1 MQRPAFCYLEFI
13 IFVRM
18 DGYTII
24 ILVFLVLLA
33 GFFAGIE
40 TAFANVN
47 KLSIELKKKQGR
59 ATGRILASFNE
70 SPGRFLA
77 TSLVGLTITVV
88 IYSIMI
94 AGVFQPLWDTLLPQ
108 SESSGILP
116 LLMFLEILL
125 ASLILLFFGF
135 FIPRAIFRSRPE
147 SLLSFFALP
156 ISLVAKPLYI
166 LGNVLASISEWMLK
180 YLFNVRISETRETFT
195 RVDVEHFIRQSQQH
209 FSENQDLN
217 TELFENALSLAHV
230 KIRGCLIP
238 RKEIESLE
246 ISSPISLAKEK
257 FMDTKLSKLI
267 IYENSIDNI
276 LGYIHQLDL
285 FKSPADIRAIIHP
298 ILAVPETMSAIDLLS
313 KFNKERRSIA
323 WVVDEFGGTAG
334 IVTIEDV
341 LEEIF
346 GEIKDEHDEEEF
358 VEKQIAEKE
367 YIFSGRLELDYL
379 NEKYGLDF
387 PEDESE
393 TLSGYVINHHET
405 IPRIKER
412 IIIDDYEFDILNVT
426 DTRIEMVK
434 MKILV

>member
-1 MQRPAFCYLEFI
+1 
-13 IFVRM
+13 M

-24 ILVFLVLLA
+24 ILIFLVLLA
-33 GFFAGIE
+33 GFFSGIE
-40 TAFANVN
+40 AAFANVN

-59 ATGRILASFNE
+59 ATGKILASLNE
-70 SPGRFLA
+70 NPSRFLA
-77 TSLVGLTITVV
+77 TSLVGFTITVV
-88 IYSIMI
+88 IYGIMV
-94 AGVFQPLWDTLLPQ
+94 AGFFQPAWDSLTKQQ
-108 SESSGILP
+108 SEAAGMQP
-116 LLMFLEILL
+116 LVILL
-125 ASLILLFFGF
+125 EVILATLIMLFLGF

-147 SLLSFFALP
+147 ALLGFFALP
-156 ISLVAKPLYI
+156 ISLIAKPLYVI
-166 LGNVLASISEWMLK
+166 GNVLVSISEWMLK
-180 YLFNVRISETRETFT
+180 YLFNVRLVESDESFT

-209 FSENQDLN
+209 LGENNQELN

-238 RKEIESLE
+238 RKEIEALE
-246 ISSPISLAKEK
+246 IHRPIGDAKKK
-257 FMDTKLSKLI
+257 FMETKLSKI
-267 IYENSIDNI
+267 VIYEGSIDNI
-276 LGYIHQLDL
+276 LGYIHQLDM
-285 FKSPADIRAIIHP
+285 FKDPKEISSIIHP

-313 KFNKERRSIA
+313 KFNKERKSIA

-346 GEIKDEHDEEEF
+346 GDIKDEHDEEEF

-379 NEKYGLDF
+379 NERYGLDF

-393 TLSGYVINHHET
+393 TLSGYIINHHET
-405 IPRIKER
+405 IPKIKER

-434 MKILV
+434 MKMLI

>member
-1 MQRPAFCYLEFI
+1 
-13 IFVRM
+13 M
-18 DGYTII
+18 DGYTFI

-33 GFFAGIE
+33 GFFVGIE
-40 TAFANVN
+40 AAFSNVN

-59 ATGRILASFNE
+59 TTGKILAGLMEHPS
-70 SPGRFLA
+70 RFIA
-77 TSLVGLTITVV
+77 TSVVGFTITVV
-88 IYSIMI
+88 IYGIMV
-94 AGVFQPLWDTLLPQ
+94 AGVFQPVWDKYMGQ
-108 SESSGILP
+108 SEAAGIQP
-116 LLMFLEILL
+116 VVIFLEVLL
-125 ASLILLFFGF
+125 ASLVLMFLGF

-147 SLLSFFALP
+147 TLLSFFALP
-156 ISLVAKPLYI
+156 ISLVAKPLYVI
-166 LGNVLASISEWMLK
+166 GNVLAAISQWMLK
-180 YLFNVRISETRETFT
+180 YLFNVRLLESGESFI

-209 FSENQDLN
+209 LGENNQELN

-238 RKEIESLE
+238 RKEIEALE
-246 ISSPISLAKEK
+246 IGRPISDARKK
-257 FMDTKLSKLI
+257 FMETKLSKII
-267 IYENSIDNI
+267 IYEGSIDNI
-276 LGYIHQLDL
+276 LGYIHQLDM
-285 FKSPADIRAIIHP
+285 FRAPGDINTIIHP

-313 KFNKERRSIA
+313 KFNKERKSIA

-393 TLSGYVINHHET
+393 TLSGYIINHHEM
-405 IPRIKER
+405 IPKIKER

-434 MKILV
+434 VKMLS

>member
-1 MQRPAFCYLEFI
+1 
-13 IFVRM
+13 M
-18 DGYTII
+18 DTYTLL
-24 ILVFLVLLA
+24 ILAVLVLFA
-33 GFFAGIE
+33 GFFAGLE

-59 ATGRILASFNE
+59 ATGKILAGFNE
-70 SPGRFLA
+70 NPSRFLA
-77 TSLVGLTITVV
+77 TSLLGLTLTIV
-88 IYSIMI
+88 IYGLSVTGFFASLWSRVLSQEEITRY
-94 AGVFQPLWDTLLPQ
+94 QPVL
-108 SESSGILP
+108 
-116 LLMFLEILL
+116 LLMEIL
-125 ASLILLFFGF
+125 ASTIVLLIFGF

-147 SLLSFFALP
+147 GLLGFFAWP
-156 ISLVAKPLYI
+156 ISALSKPLFVVGA
-166 LGNVLASISEWMLK
+166 LLVSVSEWILK
-180 YLFNVRISETRETFT
+180 YLFNVRIVESATSFP

-209 FSENQDLN
+209 MTENQELN

-238 RKEIESLE
+238 RKEIEALE
-246 ISSPISLAKEK
+246 INSPVSLAQRK

-267 IYENSIDNI
+267 IYDSTIDNI
-276 LGYIHQLDL
+276 MGYIHQLDL
-285 FKSPADIRAIIHP
+285 FKSPTDIQSILKP

-313 KFNKERRSIA
+313 KFNKERKSIA

-346 GEIKDEHDEEEF
+346 GEIKDEHDVEEF

-379 NEKYGLDF
+379 NEKYGFDF

-393 TLSGYVINHHET
+393 TLSGYIINHHEM
-405 IPRIKER
+405 IPRLKER
-412 IIIDDYEFDILNVT
+412 IIINDYEFDVLNVT
-426 DTRIEMVK
+426 ETRIEMVK
-434 MKILV
+434 MKVL

>member
-1 MQRPAFCYLEFI
+1 
-13 IFVRM
+13 M
-18 DGYTII
+18 DSYTIF

-33 GFFAGIE
+33 GFFAGLE
-40 TAFANVN
+40 TAFANLN

-59 ATGRILASFNE
+59 STGKILASFNE
-70 SPGRFLA
+70 NPARFLA
-77 TSLVGLTITVV
+77 TSLLGLGIVLV
-88 IYSIMI
+88 IYSILF
-94 AGVFQPLWDTLLPQ
+94 AGIFQPLWDAVVSPTQ
-108 SESSGILP
+108 S
-116 LLMFLEILL
+116 
-125 ASLILLFFGF
+125 ASYQPVLLFMEIIVATFLVLFLGF

-156 ISLVAKPLYI
+156 VSVISKPLYVI
-166 LGNVLASISEWMLK
+166 GNLLVSISEWILK
-180 YLFNVRISETRETFT
+180 YLFNVRIMENRPSFA

-209 FSENQDLN
+209 FAENQELN

-238 RKEIESLE
+238 RKEIEALE
-246 ISSPISLAKEK
+246 IISPITEARRK
-257 FMDTKLSKLI
+257 FMETKLSKII
-267 IYENSIDNI
+267 IYESTIDNI
-276 LGYIHQLDL
+276 LGYIHQLDM
-285 FKSPADIRAIIHP
+285 FKNPGDIPAIIHP
-298 ILAVPETMSAIDLLS
+298 IMVVPETMSAIDLLS
-313 KFNKERRSIA
+313 KFNKERKSIA

-346 GEIKDEHDEEEF
+346 GEIKDEHDVEEF

-379 NEKYGLDF
+379 NERYNFDF

-393 TLSGYVINHHET
+393 TLSGYIINHHET
-405 IPRIKER
+405 IPRLKER
-412 IIIDDYEFDILNVT
+412 IIIDDYEFDVLNVT

-434 MKILV
+434 MKILG

>member
-1 MQRPAFCYLEFI
+1 
-13 IFVRM
+13 M

-33 GFFAGIE
+33 GFFSGIE
-40 TAFANVN
+40 AAFANVN

-59 ATGRILASFNE
+59 ATGRILANLNE
-70 SPGRFLA
+70 NPSRFLA
-77 TSLVGLTITVV
+77 TSLVGFTITVV
-88 IYSIMI
+88 IYGIMV
-94 AGVFQPLWDTLLPQ
+94 AGVFQTAWESMKPQ
-108 SESSGILP
+108 SDSTGMQP
-116 LLMFLEILL
+116 LIIFAEIIL
-125 ASLILLFFGF
+125 ASLPMLFLGF
-135 FIPRAIFRSRPE
+135 FIPRAVFRSRPE
-147 SLLSFFALP
+147 TLLSFFALP
-156 ISLVAKPLYI
+156 ISLVAKPLYVI
-166 LGNVLASISEWMLK
+166 GNVMASISEWVLK
-180 YLFNVRISETRETFT
+180 YLFNVRLLENGESFT

-209 FSENQDLN
+209 FGENNQELN

-238 RKEIESLE
+238 RKEIEALE
-246 ISSPISLAKEK
+246 IHRPLADARQK
-257 FMDTKLSKLI
+257 FMDTKLSKII
-267 IYENSIDNI
+267 IYEGSIDNI
-276 LGYIHQLDL
+276 LGYIHQLDM
-285 FKSPADIRAIIHP
+285 FKDPKEISSIIHP

-313 KFNKERRSIA
+313 KFNKERKSIA

-346 GEIKDEHDEEEF
+346 GDIKDEHDEEEF

-379 NEKYGLDF
+379 NERYGLDF

-393 TLSGYVINHHET
+393 TLSGYIINHHET
-405 IPRIKER
+405 IPKIKER

-434 MKILV
+434 MKILI

>member
-1 MQRPAFCYLEFI
+1 
-13 IFVRM
+13 M

-24 ILVFLVLLA
+24 ILVSLLLLA

-40 TAFANVN
+40 AAFANVN
-47 KLSIELKKKQGR
+47 KLSIELKRKQGR
-59 ATGRILASFNE
+59 ATGKILAGFTEHPS
-70 SPGRFLA
+70 RFLA

-88 IYSIMI
+88 IYSILL
-94 AGVFQPLWDTLLPQ
+94 AGFFQPVWEASTATPDNVPM
-108 SESSGILP
+108 P
-116 LLMFLEILL
+116 LVIFLEILL
-125 ASLILLFFGF
+125 ASLAMLFLGF

-147 SLLSFFALP
+147 ALLSFFALP
-156 ISLVAKPLYI
+156 ISIVAKPLYI
-166 LGNVLASISEWMLK
+166 IGNLLVSISEWMLK
-180 YLFNVRISETRETFT
+180 YLFNVRILETRESFS

-209 FSENQDLN
+209 VGENQELN

-238 RKEIESLE
+238 RKEIEALD
-246 ISSPISLAKEK
+246 IKNPIIDARKK
-257 FMDTKLSKLI
+257 FMETKLSKII
-267 IYENSIDNI
+267 IYDTTIDNI
-276 LGYIHQLDL
+276 LGYIHQLDM
-285 FKSPADIRAIIHP
+285 FKNPQNIESIIHP

-313 KFNKERRSIA
+313 KFNKERKSIA

-379 NEKYGLDF
+379 NEKYSLDF

-393 TLSGYVINHHET
+393 TLSGYIINHHET
-405 IPRIKER
+405 IPKIKER
-412 IIIDDYEFDILNVT
+412 IIIGDYEFDILNVT

-434 MKILV
+434 MKILG

>member
-1 MQRPAFCYLEFI
+1 
-13 IFVRM
+13 M
-18 DGYTII
+18 DTYTLL
-24 ILVFLVLLA
+24 ILAILVLLA
-33 GFFAGIE
+33 GFFAGLE

-59 ATGRILASFNE
+59 ATGKILASFNDNP
-70 SPGRFLA
+70 SRFLA
-77 TSLVGLTITVV
+77 TSLLGLTIVLV
-88 IYSIMI
+88 IYGILF
-94 AGVFQPLWDTLLPQ
+94 AGFFQPLWNQVLPPQQNMNLQPVLLFIDVML
-108 SESSGILP
+108 GT
-116 LLMFLEILL
+116 
-125 ASLILLFFGF
+125 LILLSFGF

-147 SLLSFFALP
+147 ALLSFFALP
-156 ISLVAKPLYI
+156 ISVISKPLFVI
-166 LGNVLASISEWMLK
+166 GSLLVSISEWILK
-180 YLFNVRISETRETFT
+180 YLFNVRIVETTTSFP

-209 FSENQDLN
+209 MTENQELN

-238 RKEIESLE
+238 RKEIEALE
-246 ISSPISLAKEK
+246 ISSPIGAAQQK
-257 FMDTKLSKLI
+257 FMETKLSKII

-276 LGYIHQLDL
+276 LGYIHQLDM
-285 FKSPADIRAIIHP
+285 FKSPADISAILHP

-379 NEKYGLDF
+379 NEKYGFDF

-393 TLSGYVINHHET
+393 TLSGYIINHHEK
-405 IPRIKER
+405 IPRLKER
-412 IIIDDYEFDILNVT
+412 IIIDDYEFDVLNVT
-426 DTRIEMVK
+426 ETRIEMVK
-434 MKILV
+434 IKVL

>member
-1 MQRPAFCYLEFI
+1 
-13 IFVRM
+13 M

-33 GFFAGIE
+33 GFFSGIE
-40 TAFANVN
+40 AAFANVN

-59 ATGRILASFNE
+59 TTGKILASLNE
-70 SPGRFLA
+70 NPSRFLA
-77 TSLVGLTITVV
+77 TSLVGFTITIV
-88 IYSIMI
+88 IYGILV
-94 AGVFQPLWDTLLPQ
+94 AGVFQPALDTILRKPDSASIQPFIIFIEIILATLL
-108 SESSGILP
+108 
-116 LLMFLEILL
+116 
-125 ASLILLFFGF
+125 LLFLGF
-135 FIPRAIFRSRPE
+135 FIPRAVFRSRPE
-147 SLLSFFALP
+147 TLLSFFALP
-156 ISLVAKPLYI
+156 VSIVAKPLYVI
-166 LGNVLASISEWMLK
+166 GNVLASLSEWMLK
-180 YLFNVRISETRETFT
+180 YLFNVRIVENGESFT

-209 FSENQDLN
+209 FGENNQELN

-238 RKEIESLE
+238 RKEIEALE
-246 ISSPISLAKEK
+246 IHRPLSDARSK
-257 FMDTKLSKLI
+257 FMDTKLSKII
-267 IYENSIDNI
+267 IYEGSIDNI
-276 LGYIHQLDL
+276 LGYIHQLDM
-285 FKSPADIRAIIHP
+285 FKNPLDIKSIIHP

-313 KFNKERRSIA
+313 KFNKERKSIA

-379 NEKYGLDF
+379 NERYGLDF

-393 TLSGYVINHHET
+393 TLSGYIINHHET
-405 IPRIKER
+405 IPKIKER

-434 MKILV
+434 MKMLV

>member
-1 MQRPAFCYLEFI
+1 
-13 IFVRM
+13 M

-47 KLSIELKKKQGR
+47 KLSIELRKKQGR
-59 ATGRILASFNE
+59 TTGKILASFNE
-70 SPGRFLA
+70 NPSRFLA
-77 TSLVGLTITVV
+77 TSLVGFTITIV
-88 IYSIMI
+88 IYAIMM
-94 AGVFQPLWDTLLPQ
+94 AGAIQPLGAVAAPEIANMQ
-108 SESSGILP
+108 P
-116 LLMFLEILL
+116 LVIFLEILL
-125 ASLILLFFGF
+125 ASLVILFLGF

-147 SLLSFFALP
+147 GLLSFFALP
-156 ISLVAKPLYI
+156 ISLIAKPLYI
-166 LGNVLASISEWMLK
+166 IGNVMVSVAEWMLK
-180 YLFNVRISETRETFT
+180 YLFNVRLLENRESFT
-195 RVDVEHFIRQSQQH
+195 RVDVENFIRQSQQH
-209 FSENQDLN
+209 VSENQELN

-238 RKEIESLE
+238 RKEIEALE
-246 ISSPISLAKEK
+246 IGSPIEDARHK
-257 FMDTKLSKLI
+257 FMETKLSKII
-267 IYENSIDNI
+267 IYEESIDNI

-285 FKSPADIRAIIHP
+285 FKAPKEIRNMIHP

-313 KFNKERRSIA
+313 KFNKERKSIA

-346 GEIKDEHDEEEF
+346 GEIKDEHDVEEF

-393 TLSGYVINHHET
+393 TLSGYIINHHET
-405 IPRIKER
+405 IPKIKER

-434 MKILV
+434 MKILG

>member
-1 MQRPAFCYLEFI
+1 
-13 IFVRM
+13 M

-33 GFFAGIE
+33 GFFSGIE
-40 TAFANVN
+40 AAFANVN

-59 ATGRILASFNE
+59 ATGKILASLNE
-70 SPGRFLA
+70 NPSRFLA
-77 TSLVGLTITVV
+77 TSLVGFTITIVV
-88 IYSIMI
+88 YGILV
-94 AGVFQPLWDTLLPQ
+94 AGVFQPALDTIMRKPDSASIQPFIIFVEIILATLLV
-108 SESSGILP
+108 L
-116 LLMFLEILL
+116 FL
-125 ASLILLFFGF
+125 GF

-147 SLLSFFALP
+147 TLLSFFALP
-156 ISLVAKPLYI
+156 VSIVAKPLYVI
-166 LGNVLASISEWMLK
+166 GNVLASISEWMLK
-180 YLFNVRISETRETFT
+180 YLFNVRIVENGESFT

-209 FSENQDLN
+209 FGENNQELN

-238 RKEIESLE
+238 RKEIEALE
-246 ISSPISLAKEK
+246 IHRPLSDARNK
-257 FMDTKLSKLI
+257 FMDTKLSKII
-267 IYENSIDNI
+267 IYEGTIDNI
-276 LGYIHQLDL
+276 LGYIHQLDM
-285 FKSPADIRAIIHP
+285 FKSPPDIKSIIHP

-313 KFNKERRSIA
+313 KFNKERKSIA

-379 NEKYGLDF
+379 NERYGLDF

-393 TLSGYVINHHET
+393 TLSGYIINHHET
-405 IPRIKER
+405 IPKIKER

-434 MKILV
+434 MKMLV